1 MLTLNKRLNAAPA
14 MRYSSHGPLQPC
26 AASAMKGQGLPDIH
40 RNNMGPRAI
49 DPSDIEPSDIGP
61 SDIGPSDID
70 PSDIGPSDIG
80 PSDIEFVDTGFG
92 DIGSCNTRPRD
103 IDQLSQRLDALRL
116 VARDLS
122 EQLAQTYLP
131 PEAHATVWQGVGEG
145 AGGK

>member
-1 MLTLNKRLNAAPA
+1 
-14 MRYSSHGPLQPC
+14 
-26 AASAMKGQGLPDIH
+26 MKGQGLPDIH

-49 DPSDIEPSDIGP
+49 G
-61 SDIGPSDID
+61 

-131 PEAHATVWQGVGEG
+131 PEVHATVWQGVGEG
-145 AGGK
+145 AGESPQCFSRREIDEPGFYRCP

>member
-26 AASAMKGQGLPDIH
+26 AAPAMKGQGLPDIH
-40 RNNMGPRAI
+40 RNNMGPRAF
-49 DPSDIEPSDIGP
+49 GP
-61 SDIGPSDID
+61 SDIGPSDIE
-70 PSDIGPSDIG
+70 

-92 DIGSCNTRPRD
+92 DIGSYNTRPGD

-145 AGGK
+145 VGEGVGGK

>member
-1 MLTLNKRLNAAPA
+1 MGR
-14 MRYSSHGPLQPC
+14 SSHALLQPC
-26 AASAMKGQGLPDIH
+26 AAPAMKGQGLPDIH
-40 RNNMGPRAI
+40 RNNMGPRAF
-49 DPSDIEPSDIGP
+49 
-61 SDIGPSDID
+61 
-70 PSDIGPSDIG
+70 G

-145 AGGK
+145 AGESPQCFSRREIDEPGFYRCP

>member
-1 MLTLNKRLNAAPA
+1 
-14 MRYSSHGPLQPC
+14 
-26 AASAMKGQGLPDIH
+26 MKGQGLPDIH
-40 RNNMGPRAI
+40 RNNMGPRAF
-49 DPSDIEPSDIGP
+49 
-61 SDIGPSDID
+61 
-70 PSDIGPSDIG
+70 G

-92 DIGSCNTRPRD
+92 DIGSYNTRPGD

-145 AGGK
+145 VGGK

>member
-1 MLTLNKRLNAAPA
+1 
-14 MRYSSHGPLQPC
+14 
-26 AASAMKGQGLPDIH
+26 MKGQGLPDIH
-40 RNNMGPRAI
+40 RNNMGPRAF
-49 DPSDIEPSDIGP
+49 
-61 SDIGPSDID
+61 GPSDID
-70 PSDIGPSDIG
+70 PSDIDPSDIG

-92 DIGSCNTRPRD
+92 DIGSYNTRPRD